1 MEIKL
6 ELNVTEAFKDASIEE
21 TEKALSEYTDVRRK
35 IETAEQE
42 LRTMLA
48 NKKSEKT
55 RERFSEINDG
65 DRVSVTYLYAPYY
78 KGGVEKTLD
87 GVFYAGITNT
97 AKESVYMTLRNG
109 PYANFALAKKD
120 GTMGKRFRSF
130 KVDEVISI
138 KKV

>member
-35 IETAEQE
+35 IETAEQG

-48 NKKSEKT
+48 NKKSKKT
-55 RERFSEINDG
+55 KERFSEINEG

-78 KGGVEKTLD
+78 HGGVEKTLD
-87 GVFYAGITNT
+87 GVFFAGITNT
-97 AKESVYMTLRNG
+97 GKESVYMTLRNG

-130 KVDEVISI
+130 NVDEVISI